1 MQAHTHASRKHTRG
15 NVANSFHPVKVIRF
29 ALIPTL
35 GPSDTK
41 IYPKG

>member
-1 MQAHTHASRKHTRG
+1 MQALRHITRG
-15 NVANSFHPVKVIRF
+15 NVANSFHSVKVIRF

-35 GPSDTK
+35 GLSETK

>member
-1 MQAHTHASRKHTRG
+1 MQALRRITRG
-15 NVANSFHPVKVIRF
+15 GVANSFHPVKVIRF

>member
-1 MQAHTHASRKHTRG
+1 MQALRRITRG
-15 NVANSFHPVKVIRF
+15 NVANSFHSVKVIRF